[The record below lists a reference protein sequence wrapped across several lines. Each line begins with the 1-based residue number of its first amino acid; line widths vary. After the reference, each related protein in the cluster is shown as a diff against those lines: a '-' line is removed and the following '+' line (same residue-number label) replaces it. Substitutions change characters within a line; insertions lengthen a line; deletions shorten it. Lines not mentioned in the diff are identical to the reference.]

1 MSKPGPV
8 FAWGSVSEDLA
19 LFKAL
24 TPEQRFKTFDA
35 MVRQDLVRGEI
46 LVAQG
51 DPADSLYIVLHGA
64 LAVRRT
70 GDAQPIA
77 ELRAGVQ
84 PRGHRRRAGGGDR
97 RAPPRERLDRLLG
110 GARGRR
116 AQLELGGEQLV
127 AREALGQV
135 EPRQDL
141 GGDRRQRAVLVEQ
154 EELVLDADPERL
166 ALSERVLHQPSARLV
181 AALGCVRAP
190 ISPLAPPPRRS
201 AR

>member
-35 MVRQDLVRGEI
+35 MVRQDLVRGEM

-70 GDAQPIA
+70 GDSLPIA
-77 ELRAGVQ
+77 ELRAG
-84 PRGHRRRAGGGDR
+84 
-97 RAPPRERLDRLLG
+97 
-110 GARGRR
+110 
-116 AQLELGGEQLV
+116 ELVGEIGFFANLTRTANVIAIRDTSVLV
-127 AREALGQV
+127 LTRTAYRSLAEGTPAIAEALLAALANNPHLANGAHRGADRWRSRADSGYFLPAHAR
-135 EPRQDL
+135 EPRQDRRP
-141 GGDRRQRAVLVEQ
+141 DRRSR
-154 EELVLDADPERL
+154 
-166 ALSERVLHQPSARLV
+166 
-181 AALGCVRAP
+181 
-190 ISPLAPPPRRS
+190 PRRLNVS
-201 AR
+201 RPGAR

>member
-70 GDAQPIA
+70 GDSQPIA
-77 ELRAGVQ
+77 ELRAGELVGEIGFFAN
-84 PRGHRRRAGGGDR
+84 PSHCSEIPPLPPLGRDIARRRA
-97 RAPPRERLDRLLG
+97 
-110 GARGRR
+110 
-116 AQLELGGEQLV
+116 
-127 AREALGQV
+127 
-135 EPRQDL
+135 
-141 GGDRRQRAVLVEQ
+141 
-154 EELVLDADPERL
+154 RL
-166 ALSERVLHQPSARLV
+166 AITSCHRS
-181 AALGCVRAP
+181 GN
-190 ISPLAPPPRRS
+190 RR
-201 AR
+201 